1 MASAGR
7 SITSFLFSV
16 YGNDV
21 HTPRALA
28 WIQRARKTVQVSD
41 FTEYELGNALRFAEF
56 SRRVALGEAAVFL
69 AQYEAD
75 RAAGRV
81 RVEVCNLA
89 EVLAEARRLSGSYT
103 LTRGHRAFDI
113 LHVAAALVLRAE
125 VFLTFDTNQKRLAR
139 TVGLKVPV

>member
-1 MASAGR
+1 MVICAD
-7 SITSFLFSV
+7 TSFLFSV

-28 WIQRARKTVQVSD
+28 WIRGVKKAVRVSD
-41 FTEYELGNALRFAEF
+41 FAEYELGNALRFAEF
-56 SRRVALGEAAVFL
+56 SGRVAPGEAAIFL

-89 EVLAEARRLSGSYT
+89 EVLAEARRLSG
-103 LTRGHRAFDI
+103 
-113 LHVAAALVLRAE
+113 
-125 VFLTFDTNQKRLAR
+125 
-139 TVGLKVPV
+139 